1 MADRQTEIRD
11 SGMTITDVLER
22 YPRLQDYRGDMI
34 DAEFLRMH
42 PNSDTFLGKFSS
54 FYVPR
59 ILRYAESKR
68 PDLLVPSI
76 ADFSDD
82 LKALVLLPELL
93 PSPNYGKGRGKKSKG
108 KTSILASGCYLQKKN
123 IPNSALLIFA
133 NGIEDMESLEPGQN
147 KQPILVCISNS
158 FYIKADNKLI
168 ACPNHAM
175 KAFDILFKSH
185 FVFSVQYAHVLT
197 NFYNFMGSFLYN
209 ISTPRACVDSLNTCF
224 SNIAIE

>member
-1 MADRQTEIRD
+1 MWMKFKNPIEPNRQAISDILSETMADRQTEIRD

-93 PSPNYGKGRGKKSKG
+93 PSPNYGKGRGKK
-108 KTSILASGCYLQKKN
+108 
-123 IPNSALLIFA
+123 
-133 NGIEDMESLEPGQN
+133 GIEDMESLEPGQN